1 MLLGREEEK
10 CSHPSISPS
19 FLTWQ
24 VRAIAFLLCITISSS
39 SWVLLSIFHHLCNKY
54 SIPTVSGSEREDGDL
69 KKNRIMHF
77 FHQKFLL
84 FPYLK
89 VSSSEPLERWATMWP
104 HSEHLVTIWNT
115 PTVDW
120 GRWIWEKKRFVLF
133 MILGLVA
140 IRISPF
146 MSTPRYGPHMRR
158 GLSAALES
166 YSLLLFA
173 SLCTSLGNSEEQK

>member
-1 MLLGREEEK
+1 METG
-10 CSHPSISPS
+10 
-19 FLTWQ
+19 
-24 VRAIAFLLCITISSS
+24 
-39 SWVLLSIFHHLCNKY
+39 
-54 SIPTVSGSEREDGDL
+54 
-69 KKNRIMHF
+69 KKEQNNAV

-84 FPYLK
+84 FPYLN

-115 PTVDW
+115 PAVNW
-120 GRWIWEKKRFVLF
+120 RRWRREKRSLVLF

-140 IRISPF
+140 IWVPPF

-166 YSLLLFA
+166 YLPSPLHPFPPHLEVLKKRSSPSPSFMA
-173 SLCTSLGNSEEQK
+173 LRDILYCLRCLSVWLTVLRVEN